1 MSPKIDIIIPIYNV
15 EKYLDQCLSSV
26 AAQTLHDIR
35 LLCVDDGSTDGS
47 GRLLDSYA
55 KKDSR
60 FVVINQQNAGYGAA
74 MNRGLSMAEAEYVG
88 IVEPDDFVDPVCF
101 ESLYRLATLIPQIDI
116 AKFAYNEYY
125 DLPNGTHRI
134 VPSQSSK
141 VESHL
146 APFKAAYFPDLL
158 LYHPSIWSA
167 IYRRSFLEENC
178 LRFVEAPG
186 AGWTDNPFFIAS
198 FSLAEKIVW
207 SSDRHYYYR
216 MTNQN
221 SSSNLK
227 DCTVPLL
234 RALDMLDFL
243 DAASTVPGSIR
254 QSVFKRC
261 INYVQVVTA
270 HPLYSPQD
278 HNSLI
283 CRVMSRLP
291 QNIQSDDYFTLE
303 EKRLHRIFSIPSIRK
318 EA

>member
-26 AAQTLHDIR
+26 AAQTLHNIR

-47 GRLLDSYA
+47 GLLLDSYA

-186 AGWTDNPFFIAS
+186 AGWTDNPFFIAA

-227 DCTVPLL
+227 DCTIPLL

-243 DAASTVPGSIR
+243 DATSTVPSSIQ

-278 HNSLI
+278 HNFLI

-291 QNIQSDDYFTLE
+291 QNIQNNDYFTLE
-303 EKRLHRIFSIPSIRK
+303 EKRLHRIFSIPYIRK